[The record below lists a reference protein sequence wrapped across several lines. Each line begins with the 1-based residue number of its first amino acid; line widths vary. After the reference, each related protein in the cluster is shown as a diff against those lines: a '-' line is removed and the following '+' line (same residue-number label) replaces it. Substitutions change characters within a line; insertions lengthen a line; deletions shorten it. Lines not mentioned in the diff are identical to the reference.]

1 MRPIPRLLIV
11 MMHKSSSR
19 LIELPD
25 RKELTLCEAVTAFIY
40 GKAYDLRQLARD
52 TPKEQIANA
61 QDLLDRLHQAAY
73 AGRVKFRALQEG
85 DDPATGYKD
94 IEPRYFYINPLFHW
108 SQDVI
113 VHEESE
119 LSTPWY
125 FVHLDRE
132 DFVSLLRDM
141 GVSVQQS
148 PDLDILGSH
157 KTVRTGAQGAPTS
170 MHLVLQEAQRRLD
183 AGKYPGSLTA
193 FTEDLAN
200 WLEVTEPKAAP
211 TKPKTM
217 RNNPK
222 LQELWRRHKSPKIID
237 RS

>member
-1 MRPIPRLLIV
+1 M
-11 MMHKSSSR
+11 
-19 LIELPD
+19 
-25 RKELTLCEAVTAFIY
+25 TLCEAVTAFIY

-61 QDLLDRLHQAAY
+61 QDLLDRLHHAAY

-85 DDPATGYKD
+85 DDPTTGYKD
-94 IEPRYFYINPLFHW
+94 IEPLYFYVNPLFHW

-113 VHEESE
+113 VHEQCE
-119 LSTPWY
+119 LSRPWY

-132 DFVSLLRDM
+132 DFASLLRDM

-148 PDLDILGSH
+148 PDPHRPDLDIPGSQ
-157 KTVRTGAQGAPTS
+157 KTVRSGAQGAPTS
-170 MHLVLQEAQRRLD
+170 MHLVLQEAQRQLD
-183 AGKYPGSLTA
+183 AGNYPGSLTA
-193 FTEDLAN
+193 FTEELAN
-200 WLEVTEPKAAP
+200 WLEVAEPKAAP

-222 LQELWRRHKSPKIID
+222 LRELWRRRKSPKIID
-237 RS
+237 PS